1 MPLALVAVSKI
12 LLKVEDPVMDLSFRQ
27 RRPANLYSIWLP
39 FSIRTKSVAKQKTKF
54 ESSPHRRFASLDP

>member
-12 LLKVEDPVMDLSFRQ
+12 LLKVEDPVDLSFRQ

-39 FSIRTKSVAKQKTKF
+39 FSIPTKSVAKQKTKF
-54 ESSPHRRFASLDP
+54 ESSPHR